1 MMKDKPL
8 KKYSYADLEILTHK
22 RIDPYYYQRN
32 FIDHVNKIRTQFKSF
47 FSLGD
52 IFLVLDGTHDSVM
65 TQDSQNETFNVP
77 FLRAQDIGHCHLD
90 EFGAFLRQEDHD
102 KKCKRSKIQH
112 GDVLINIMASTG
124 DACFYSEIFPST
136 ANANRAVGILRPIQK
151 TLTSSQRRFFVALL
165 ASSVGSLE
173 LQRNLKGSIQQR
185 LNLEDIENVQLPEVD
200 CEVQTYI
207 GNKVWQA
214 ERLRDRSRELDKGIN
229 TIYDRKLHELGYQK
243 VLPKKA
249 YRITLKER
257 LDPLY
262 YNPQFTG
269 VFDSDWFIEKSEPL
283 INFIQNGSYG
293 VLPDSKTYGTGAEI
307 LLTASDLRN
316 CNFDFNVGISVP
328 ISQVSNKG
336 LVKLNDILLE
346 IKGAIDQCSVA
357 SSLAE
362 GKYVNGSVFRFS
374 TQNIETGYLAFYL
387 KSHIKQKYCSR
398 EAVNNII
405 QYLNLE
411 CIKSLPVLRLEATTE
426 NQISVDFLLSR
437 DLLMF
442 GHLLTTAAKLLVEA
456 LIEGKIS
463 EADLK
468 AAQEGLEKSDITL
481 DREILARLTRKGID
495 CPNEPP
501 LCPDLDALYATI
513 ASLDETKQPKEA
525 NHGNGQAAKV
535 YHLHGTPLALAS
547 EAPET
552 SYAKPKE
559 VPE

>member
-1 MMKDKPL
+1 MAVDSLRDTFHTNRVNPNDLNDRLTAQSYRPDIIKAIKQIYDWGNWDRLKNLCDKPISQGRTPVYALTGRVCL
-8 KKYSYADLEILTHK
+8 KTRNVVNLIVSKDEVDWVSEEHAKTVKRFWIQDEDLLMTRSGSGSIGRVSIYFGDDEPITNEELFHISISNSYDAAFIGSFLTSWWGERLIEQGISGSTGQLKLVQNHVADLPIIL
-22 RIDPYYYQRN
+22 P
-32 FIDHVNKIRTQFKSF
+32 
-47 FSLGD
+47 
-52 IFLVLDGTHDSVM
+52 DS
-65 TQDSQNETFNVP
+65 
-77 FLRAQDIGHCHLD
+77 
-90 EFGAFLRQEDHD
+90 
-102 KKCKRSKIQH
+102 K
-112 GDVLINIMASTG
+112 
-124 DACFYSEIFPST
+124 
-136 ANANRAVGILRPIQK
+136 
-151 TLTSSQRRFFVALL
+151 
-165 ASSVGSLE
+165 
-173 LQRNLKGSIQQR
+173 
-185 LNLEDIENVQLPEVD
+185 VQV
-200 CEVQTYI
+200 YI
-207 GNKVWQA
+207 GDKVRQA
-214 ERLRDRSRELDKGIN
+214 ERLRYRSRILDKSIN
-229 TIYDRKLHELGYQK
+229 NIYDRKLYELGYEK

-262 YNPQFTG
+262 YNPQFTS
-269 VFDSDWFIEKSEPL
+269 VFDSDWFVKNSEPL
-283 INFIQNGSYG
+283 INFIEDGSYG
-293 VLPDSKTYGTGAEI
+293 VLPDSKTYGTGTET

-346 IKGAIDQCSVA
+346 IKGAIEQCSVA

-387 KSHIKQKYCSR
+387 KSHVKQKYCSR

-456 LIEGKIS
+456 LIEGKLS
-463 EADLK
+463 EAELK
-468 AAQEGLEKSDITL
+468 AAQEGLEKGDTTL
-481 DREILARLTRKGID
+481 DREILDRLTRKGID
-495 CPNEPP
+495 FPNEPP
-501 LCPDLDALYATI
+501 LFPDLDALYAAL
-513 ASLDETKQPKEA
+513 ASLEATETTETA
-525 NHGNGQAAKV
+525 NPPQNRVSNV
-535 YHLHGTPLALAS
+535 YHLHSTPLALAS
-547 EAPET
+547 EAHNT
-552 SYAKPKE
+552 AYQVTAE